1 MLKGYSRQYYQKQHR
16 KEVFWQI
23 WLPIGIGA
31 VALLSLGVMAGLSL
45 QVGTES
51 AARWGNIAT
60 MWLILPV
67 FAVGLL
73 SLFLLS
79 GLIFGVFKLTQ
90 ILPNYSEIVQMY
102 AQRIFRIIKST
113 ANKSVQ
119 PIMSLRSNNAALRRL
134 FIGLQYMLFGGYN
147 D

>member
-1 MLKGYSRQYYQKQHR
+1 MSKGFSRQYFQKQHR

-31 VALLSLGVMAGLSL
+31 VALLTLGVMAGLSL

-51 AARWGNIAT
+51 AARWGNIAA

-73 SLFLLS
+73 SLFLLA
-79 GLIFGVFKLTQ
+79 GLIFGVVKLTQ
-90 ILPNYSEIVQMY
+90 ILPDYSEIVQMY
-102 AQRIFRIIKST
+102 AQRMTRLIKST

-119 PIMSLRSNNAALRRL
+119 PIMSIRSNNAALKRF
-134 FIGLQYMLFGGYN
+134 FIGLQYLLFGGYN